1 MKRNK
6 KIFGMFFVL
15 FLMGLLLSSQTSQT
29 LAADE
34 IRIAA
39 LTPLTGAGSPYGP
52 GMQKSIALAVDEINK
67 AGGVNGKKIQ
77 LFTEDTQTDP
87 EAAVRAAKKLIEV
100 NKVVAIIGTWSSGV
114 TMAVAPLAINANV
127 VLMNT
132 SGAPELTTLS
142 DKNLVFRTEASNVLY
157 GMAFAKIALKRGYKT
172 ACTMAFNN
180 PSGRG
185 NTEEFA
191 KRFKEAGGKVFE
203 SVVYNPNQTTYKAE
217 LSKVLAPKPDVIVM
231 GSYLPDTT
239 IILKE
244 WYQTGQPMK
253 WIGPAWAIN
262 DKLIE
267 ALGANVVEGAVGVVT
282 VPDTN
287 LPAYKTFEKKYKE
300 MTGQDFVTN
309 TYSGMVYDH
318 TICLALA
325 MVAAK
330 SEDPTVFNPSIQTI
344 SGPPGAKVYSFE
356 EGAKELK
363 RGNKID
369 YDGVSSKIDFDAA
382 GDVVP
387 HFGVFEVRNGKRER
401 VDTIV
406 IGE

>member
-1 MKRNK
+1 METFK
-6 KIFGMFFVL
+6 KLVGL
-15 FLMGLLLSSQTSQT
+15 FLLGLWIISGVFPVF
-29 LAADE
+29 AADE
-34 IRIAA
+34 IRIGI

-52 GMQKSIALAVDEINK
+52 GMQKAIVMAVDEINQT
-67 AGGVNGKKIQ
+67 GGINGKKIR
-77 LFTEDTQTDP
+77 LFTEDDQTDP

-100 NKVVAIIGTWSSGV
+100 NKVIAIIGTWSSGV

-127 VLMNT
+127 ILMNT
-132 SGAPELTTLS
+132 SGAPELTTLN

-157 GMAFAKIALKRGYKT
+157 GVAFSKIALKRGHKT
-172 ACTMAFNN
+172 ASTMAFNN

-191 KRFKEAGGKVFE
+191 KRFKEAGGQVLA
-203 SVVYNPNQTTYKAE
+203 SVVYNPNQSTYKAE
-217 LSKVLAPKPDVIVM
+217 LAKVLAPKPDVIVL

-244 WYQTGQPMK
+244 WYETGQPMK

-267 ALGANVVEGAVGVVT
+267 ALGAHVVEGAVGVVT

-287 LPAYKTFEKKYKE
+287 STAYKRFEKKYKE
-300 MTGQDFVTN
+300 VTGQDFMSN

-330 SEDPTVFNPSIQTI
+330 SEDPSVFKDKIQVI
-344 SGPPGAKVYSFE
+344 SGPPGVKVYSFE
-356 EGAKELK
+356 EGARELK
-363 RGNKID
+363 KGSKID

-401 VDTIV
+401 VDTIK